1 MIDTFRK
8 SGACAFA
15 IISIVF
21 TFVPET
27 VFARV
32 ALIPENT
39 LSQFTWVQN
48 NISEINII
56 LNRVISFLIIW
67 AVSAIVCEGYR
78 YGRNSIKIKGCNYK
92 IVVEYGD
99 LLKTK
104 KCKRVINFDECFTTQ
119 VGTNP
124 AEIKPSSVCGQY
136 LNSHPYLDI
145 RSLISNANLK
155 PLKSKSKY
163 HHKERYEP
171 GRLVPNGDDLLLAF
185 AKLDKSGL
193 GKLTRNEYLE
203 CLSILWEEI
212 DKYYGQKDVCIP
224 ILGAGVT
231 RMDGGSGAAIPKQE
245 LLDMMIWSYRLS
257 SHKIKSPYKLRII
270 CKRSEDFS
278 LDKIDSQV

>member
-1 MIDTFRK
+1 MIDLFKK
-8 SGACAFA
+8 SGAYAFA

-32 ALIPENT
+32 VLIPEDT
-39 LSQFTWVQN
+39 LSQFAWVQN

-56 LNRVISFLIIW
+56 LNRVIVFMFIW
-67 AVSAIVCEGYR
+67 VVSAIACEGCR
-78 YGRNSIKIKGCNYK
+78 YSRNSIKIRGCNYK
-92 IVVEYGD
+92 IIVEYGD

-145 RSLISNANLK
+145 QSLISNAKLK

-163 HHKERYEP
+163 HHKERYES

-193 GKLTRNEYLE
+193 GKLTRDEYLK
-203 CLSILWEEI
+203 CLSIL
-212 DKYYGQKDVCIP
+212 
-224 ILGAGVT
+224 
-231 RMDGGSGAAIPKQE
+231 
-245 LLDMMIWSYRLS
+245 S
-257 SHKIKSPYKLRII
+257 SIS
-270 CKRSEDFS
+270 
-278 LDKIDSQV
+278 